1 MAVKVL
7 IMLLI
12 ILNENT
18 SQNYLRRLIENQ
30 KILRSTMLRSI
41 GLRKFFLDR
50 KSVKCPIFSWV
61 DEIVA
66 KLNITHR
73 KTCVGVF

>member
-1 MAVKVL
+1 
-7 IMLLI
+7 
-12 ILNENT
+12 
-18 SQNYLRRLIENQ
+18 
-30 KILRSTMLRSI
+30 MLRSI

-66 KLNITHR
+66 KLNIMHR
-73 KTCVGVF
+73 KTCVGVFLKRNFAL